1 METVFITILAP
12 ANSTLDLSEDARIR
26 YCSESIEDILGYLPH
41 EVLGKSCWDYFHPEE
56 IPFAREV
63 HGRGVSL
70 DKASVLSYCRVQH
83 KDGSWIGWPKAKQ
96 RELASGAVRRI
107 FSSSPRDPRYHMLSY
122 LSNKFTQQ
130 SPDLQNEP
138 RAALFLNRFTR
149 TSTVMHATDG
159 VSSILGLAPDE
170 LIGRSFYYCI
180 TENCLPDAVKTLE
193 SAKAN
198 DSIAYLRF
206 RYRNPLQ
213 DHDNGPEVGLPE
225 DTSDEDDDGGVA
237 LGNGPRSGSSVSMTD
252 APTSQPSNNAS
263 TPSSG
268 PNVTSNQ
275 SQDPH
280 PQPVSHSSTDGDL
293 LQPPSEPTDL
303 IHRSS
308 SGNSTDLGPGA
319 AEAIF
324 DPPERGASSSSSTPR
339 DDSSERGLELEAV
352 VSCSSDG
359 LVVILRRAKPLVP
372 PTLGVTEADSYT
384 NGLFAS
390 PWAPQPVLP
399 SGVPQDAVESLTS
412 STDTSSVESGF
423 MAAIRDVA
431 VFAWSLTGI
440 NGSLVDY
447 ASGSPVGESQP
458 PGGLPIWDP
467 NADADPHDL
476 YNGFSG
482 SAHRPFD
489 GMDEP
494 VRMPRKEDELGS
506 SDDEVLWKRSTTM
519 PAWRRPKRRGH
530 GDAFGGPGENPED
543 GQDQYGGRKRTT
555 KSSSG
560 SRSGAGT
567 TSSSGQDQS
576 GSGSGS
582 GSATGSGAGSVTGS
596 S

>member
-1 METVFITILAP
+1 
-12 ANSTLDLSEDARIR
+12 
-26 YCSESIEDILGYLPH
+26 
-41 EVLGKSCWDYFHPEE
+41 
-56 IPFAREV
+56 
-63 HGRGVSL
+63 
-70 DKASVLSYCRVQH
+70 
-83 KDGSWIGWPKAKQ
+83 
-96 RELASGAVRRI
+96 
-107 FSSSPRDPRYHMLSY
+107 
-122 LSNKFTQQ
+122 
-130 SPDLQNEP
+130 
-138 RAALFLNRFTR
+138 
-149 TSTVMHATDG
+149 MHATDG
-159 VSSILGLAPDE
+159 VANILGLGPDE

-213 DHDNGPEVGLPE
+213 DHDNAINFGAPE

-237 LGNGPRSGSSVSMTD
+237 LANGPRSGSSVSMPD
-252 APTSQPSNNAS
+252 APTPRPSDSVSPVVSNVP
-263 TPSSG
+263 TTSSG
-268 PNVTSNQ
+268 LNTASHQ
-275 SQDPH
+275 SQDPLA
-280 PQPVSHSSTDGDL
+280 QSVSHSSTESDL
-293 LQPPSEPTDL
+293 LQPPSDTNDL

-319 AEAIF
+319 ADAIF
-324 DPPERGASSSSSTPR
+324 DPPEGRSSTSSSTPQEHSP
-339 DDSSERGLELEAV
+339 DRGIELEAV

-372 PTLGVTEADSYT
+372 PTLGVTEADYYT

-399 SGVPQDAVESLTS
+399 SGVQQDTVGSFTS
-412 STDTSSVESGF
+412 SSDASPVEAGF

-440 NGSLVDY
+440 NGSLLDY
-447 ASGSPVGESQP
+447 SSGSPVGEALP

-467 NADADPHDL
+467 NADADPQNL

-482 SAHRPFD
+482 SRHRPFE

-494 VRMPRKEDELGS
+494 FRAPRKEDELGS
-506 SDDEVLWKRSTTM
+506 SDDEVLWKRSATM

-543 GQDQYGGRKRTT
+543 GQNQFGGRKRTT

-560 SRSGAGT
+560 STSGPGT
-567 TSSSGQDQS
+567 TSGSTQALS

-582 GSATGSGAGSVTGS
+582 GTGSGSGSVSGS

>member
-1 METVFITILAP
+1 
-12 ANSTLDLSEDARIR
+12 
-26 YCSESIEDILGYLPH
+26 
-41 EVLGKSCWDYFHPEE
+41 
-56 IPFAREV
+56 
-63 HGRGVSL
+63 
-70 DKASVLSYCRVQH
+70 
-83 KDGSWIGWPKAKQ
+83 
-96 RELASGAVRRI
+96 
-107 FSSSPRDPRYHMLSY
+107 
-122 LSNKFTQQ
+122 
-130 SPDLQNEP
+130 
-138 RAALFLNRFTR
+138 
-149 TSTVMHATDG
+149 MHATDG
-159 VSSILGLAPDE
+159 VANILGLAPDE

-213 DHDNGPEVGLPE
+213 DHDNAPNFGVPE

-237 LGNGPRSGSSVSMTD
+237 LANGPRSGSSVSMAD
-252 APTSQPSNNAS
+252 APTPRPSDSVSPVTNNAP
-263 TPSSG
+263 TASSG
-268 PNVTSNQ
+268 LNATSHQ
-275 SQDPH
+275 SQDIPT
-280 PQPVSHSSTDGDL
+280 QSVGHSSTEGDL
-293 LQPPSEPTDL
+293 LQPPSDTNDL

-308 SGNSTDLGPGA
+308 SGNSTDLGPAA

-324 DPPERGASSSSSTPR
+324 DPPEGRSSTSSSTPQE
-339 DDSSERGLELEAV
+339 DSSDRGLELEAV

-372 PTLGVTEADSYT
+372 PTLGVTEADYYT

-399 SGVPQDAVESLTS
+399 SGVQQDTVGSFTS
-412 STDTSSVESGF
+412 SSDASPVEAGF

-440 NGSLVDY
+440 NGSLLDY
-447 ASGSPVGESQP
+447 SSGSPVGEALP

-467 NADADPHDL
+467 NADADPQDL

-482 SAHRPFD
+482 SRHRPFE

-494 VRMPRKEDELGS
+494 FRVSRKEDELGS
-506 SDDEVLWKRSTTM
+506 SDDEVLWKRSATM

-543 GQDQYGGRKRTT
+543 GQNQFGGRKRAT

-560 SRSGAGT
+560 STSGPGT
-567 TSSSGQDQS
+567 TSGSTQDLS

-582 GSATGSGAGSVTGS
+582 GAGSGAGSVSGS